1 MIASRMAV
9 LYHILLL
16 LFIVCFTLGTRL
28 SLEIRAHASRPSI
41 NICNSKINISEINNH
56 ENLSV
61 ASGNPNY
68 FTKNKYKIG
77 HYKFHQ
83 TIKLTQK

>member
-41 NICNSKINISEINNH
+41 AK
-56 ENLSV
+56 
-61 ASGNPNY
+61 
-68 FTKNKYKIG
+68 
-77 HYKFHQ
+77 
-83 TIKLTQK
+83 